1 MIMKKIKPTLEDLN
15 NTSVPFRYSTQ
26 KYQSIELDKSID
38 YPKIIVYA
46 INAYNQIVS
55 NLANWQLNRECF
67 NTTRS
72 ITHSYYD
79 GVHSN
84 SIDTGLISKLAAD
97 RKKKDPKF
105 LATKDHIYVPQSMV
119 RMVLDKPQKYLTDP
133 NDFFKLFYKSCQTR
147 EVTKEE
153 NDMLSKCVKSGKVE
167 NGKKYDKIQIL
178 CPLFQRYNYCG
189 IVIFKREG
197 GRGWYYKDMPIVDAT
212 IDTPKGY
219 DEYESQFIVE
229 EFE

>member
-119 RMVLDKPQKYLTDP
+119 RMVLDNPQKYLTDP
-133 NDFFKLFYKSCQTR
+133 NDFFKLFYSNICVEISRSKIKTRIIKS
-147 EVTKEE
+147 K
-153 NDMLSKCVKSGKVE
+153 
-167 NGKKYDKIQIL
+167 
-178 CPLFQRYNYCG
+178 
-189 IVIFKREG
+189 
-197 GRGWYYKDMPIVDAT
+197 
-212 IDTPKGY
+212 
-219 DEYESQFIVE
+219 
-229 EFE
+229 